1 MKVLKELMGI
11 NLRDFIDPD
20 EVSFK
25 DLKIFWELLYE
36 ELIEGGA
43 KIESEMDYINE
54 LTEEGKREYTKVKE
68 YNPDWEFPLFLNK

>member
-54 LTEEGKREYTKVKE
+54 LTEEGKREYAKVKE
-68 YNPDWEFPLFLNK
+68 YNPDWEFPSFLNK

>member
-54 LTEEGKREYTKVKE
+54 LTEEGKREYAKVKE